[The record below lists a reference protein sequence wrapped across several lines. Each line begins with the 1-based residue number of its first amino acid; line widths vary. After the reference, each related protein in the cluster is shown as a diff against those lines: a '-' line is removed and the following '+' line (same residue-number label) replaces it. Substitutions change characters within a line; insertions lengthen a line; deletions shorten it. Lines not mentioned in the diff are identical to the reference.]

1 MSVWRGG
8 GGGVDQN
15 NEGPKHHYLTS
26 VVSGFFCLLFFR
38 DVHKPNNFVTETPF
52 LPVAF
57 CFDTTMNK
65 LAIDLSNE
73 AVVELQTG
81 NMLKAFEL
89 ISMASEITMNGVS
102 NHIHLDPSENSTY
115 RFHWVDCS
123 AAFSAKTSS
132 SRWEG
137 CSPFLFLRGLRVAP
151 PSDVDA
157 VCPCG
162 FAWAV
167 FFNLAIVCSLIGTR
181 LGERGQVLLKTAFD
195 MYNRV
200 QRRLDSEGAS
210 RHWNILQMAVTN
222 NMACIYHDFA
232 MREHTEMCLQRLSIK
247 LDASTELAD
256 DEREGFFLN
265 LQILRGQRCAS
276 AA

>member
-1 MSVWRGG
+1 
-8 GGGVDQN
+8 
-15 NEGPKHHYLTS
+15 
-26 VVSGFFCLLFFR
+26 
-38 DVHKPNNFVTETPF
+38 
-52 LPVAF
+52 
-57 CFDTTMNK
+57 MNK
-65 LAIDLSNE
+65 LAIELSND
-73 AVVELQTG
+73 AVVDLQNG

-89 ISMASEITMNGVS
+89 ISMASEITMNGLS
-102 NHIHLDPSENSTY
+102 NHVHVDPSKNSTY

-123 AAFSAKTSS
+123 VAFSPKASS

-137 CSPFLFLRGLRVAP
+137 CSPFLFLRGLRVIP

-162 FAWAV
+162 FSWAV
-167 FFNLAIVCSLIGTR
+167 FFNLAIVCSLVGTR
-181 LGERGQVLLKTAFD
+181 LGERGQVLLKTAFE
-195 MYNRV
+195 MYNKV
-200 QRRLDSEGAS
+200 QRRIDSELPS

-247 LDASTELAD
+247 LDASAELD
-256 DEREGFFLN
+256 EDEREFFFLN
-265 LQILRGQRCAS
+265 LQILREQKCAS